1 MVATMVVG
9 TRTSMASNTET
20 ITEVVIEVATREATR
35 EVAGAIS
42 SNPTTHVEAAT
53 MMVGSIREGATRG
66 SVGIASGTTG
76 VALVIGVAEAKGLCG
91 AAEGTAWEAN
101 SHSID
106 SVVKMVASTI
116 KWAGEDRTSSI
127 L

>member
-20 ITEVVIEVATREATR
+20 ITEAVIEVATKEATR

-42 SNPTTHVEAAT
+42 SNPTTHVAAT

-66 SVGIASGTTG
+66 SVGIASETTG

-106 SVVKMVASTI
+106 LAAKMVASTI
-116 KWAGEDRTSSI
+116 KWAVEDRISSI